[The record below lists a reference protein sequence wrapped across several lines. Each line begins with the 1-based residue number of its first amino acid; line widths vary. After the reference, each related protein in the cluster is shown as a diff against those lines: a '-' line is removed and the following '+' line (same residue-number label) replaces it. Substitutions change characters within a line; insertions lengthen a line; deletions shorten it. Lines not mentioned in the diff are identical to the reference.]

1 MGEAADT
8 VGMARR
14 RNPNEIEQVL
24 EQYRTSGLT
33 QIEYCRQAGMAL
45 STLSRYLRRRGVDQ
59 QQLLRVNVESD
70 AESGAGFTLVLGN
83 GRRIESGWRFG
94 EAELARLIRVV
105 EGA

>member
-1 MGEAADT
+1 
-8 VGMARR
+8 MAQR
-14 RNPNEIEQVL
+14 RNTNEIEQVL

-70 AESGAGFTLVLGN
+70 AESGAGFTLVVGN

>member
-1 MGEAADT
+1 
-8 VGMARR
+8 MARR
-14 RNPNEIEQVL
+14 RNTNEIEQML

-83 GRRIESGWRFG
+83 GRRIESDWRFG

>member
-1 MGEAADT
+1 
-8 VGMARR
+8 MARR
-14 RNPNEIEQVL
+14 RNTNEIEQVL

-94 EAELARLIRVV
+94 ETELAHLIRVV